1 MKYRIETWSLWD
13 LVTKYKASQL
23 DLNPPYQRQF
33 IWSKKDQQI
42 LLRSVLN
49 GIAIPNIFV
58 QEARANNYFMVDGQ
72 QRTRTILAFVNH
84 ALETFEGIKYNP
96 KTHDPILK
104 SYKIPVT
111 IITKLDHDETIE
123 AFYALV
129 NKAGIHL
136 NRPELK
142 TAEYFDTRFMKLIK
156 ELADLDDFVKLGLFS
171 DATTKRMTDEDFTSE
186 LLSLLKDGVSDKKIS
201 VDRLYEK
208 DITSK
213 EAADLK
219 KEFKRVVK
227 VFKQLNESVQALRK
241 TRYKQRNDFYT
252 LFGFVHGLKKMP
264 LAFTKHV
271 YKLLVLFDQHIVP
284 SNDEC
289 EPFQQYAFHC
299 VSQSNSKSAREE
311 RAKILAELFLNEG
324 TQANVIQRQVLKFYG
339 LDGASMVSKNGY
351 LTFSEASVKK
361 SNRYATN

>member
-1 MKYRIETWSLWD
+1 MKYRIEKWSLED
-13 LVTKYKASQL
+13 LVSKYKAGRL

-42 LLRSVLN
+42 LLRSVLH

-58 QEARANNYFMVDGQ
+58 QEGQPEHYSMVDGQ
-72 QRTRTILAFVNH
+72 QRTRTLLAFVNH
-84 ALETFEGIKYNP
+84 SLETFEGVKYSP

-104 SYKIPVT
+104 SYQIPVT
-111 IITKLDHDETIE
+111 IITKLERDETIE

-156 ELADLDDFVKLGLFS
+156 ELSDVDDFVQLGLFS

-186 LLSLLKDGVSDKKIS
+186 LLSLLRDGITDKKLS

-208 DITSK
+208 DITAN
-213 EAADLK
+213 EASALK

-227 VFKQLNESVQALRK
+227 VFKRLSEDVQPLRK
-241 TRYKQRNDFYT
+241 TRYRQRNDFYT

-284 SNDEC
+284 SNEEC

-311 RAKILAELFLNEG
+311 RAKILTALFLNEG
-324 TQANVIQRQVLKFYG
+324 IQANVTQRQVLKFYG
-339 LDGASMVSKNGY
+339 LDGASMVNKNGY
-351 LTFSEASVKK
+351 LIFGEASVKK
-361 SNRYATN
+361 STRYSTN